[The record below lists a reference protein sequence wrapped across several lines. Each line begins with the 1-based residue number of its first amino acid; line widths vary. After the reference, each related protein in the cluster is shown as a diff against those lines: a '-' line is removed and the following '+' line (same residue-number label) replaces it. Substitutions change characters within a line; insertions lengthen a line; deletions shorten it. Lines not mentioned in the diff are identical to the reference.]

1 MDTKIIDNFDTP
13 EYLTTEEVAKL
24 YPFYSANTLR
34 VLRYRGKSPLPY
46 VKINKK
52 VLYDRAEVERIIN
65 ISQVDEYTG

>member
-1 MDTKIIDNFDTP
+1 METRIIDDFDSP

-46 VKINKK
+46 IKITRK
-52 VLYDRAEVERIIN
+52 VLYDRSEVERILGK
-65 ISQVDEYTG
+65 STVDEYID